1 MFAQLP
7 TASDAKS
14 LENFREIVRQMDPDA
29 KVLVDQ
35 ESGEILVKG
44 QLETEQLAAAIE
56 QSGIGMR
63 VVAAGGGGCCGG
75 CGCG

>member
-1 MFAQLP
+1 MLAQLP
-7 TASDAKS
+7 MASDATS
-14 LENFREIVRQMDPDA
+14 LHTFREIVRHMDPEA

-44 QLETEQLAAAIE
+44 QLDSEQLAAAIE
-56 QSGIGMR
+56 RSGIGMR

>member
-14 LENFREIVRQMDPDA
+14 LKNFREIVRQMDPDA

-44 QLETEQLAAAIE
+44 QLGTEQLAAAVQ